1 MILNCSRVI
10 SETAAARQLS
20 LSRKNP
26 QNVAQ
31 SPSYLMQIG
40 SVGVWNGKGQRA
52 LRAVAFR
59 LGLDELASAADRV
72 ALFVEQLLHPNDV
85 LDVLT
90 AIHALAGV
98 ALVGFE
104 LRKLSLP
111 EAQDIS
117 WKRAEFGN
125 FADPEEELVGN
136 YDLFARLLLR
146 SHRRCSF
153 CAHEPH
159 SMSAEAQR
167 QYALKPYS
175 SEASQLA
182 TKKAFDYAKAANQF
196 AEQQLFLFRCFLLCG
211 LLFHWHIGVPPME
224 RTPLELRDSRYSRSA
239 YCVALT
245 TTTRYCAHFLVMS
258 RNFHN
263 SIRFCNRGTYVRSG

>member
-1 MILNCSRVI
+1 MVPNCSRVI

-20 LSRKNP
+20 LCRKNP

-31 SPSYLMQIG
+31 SASYLMQIG
-40 SVGVWNGKGQRA
+40 SVGVWNGKGQSA

-59 LGLDELASAADRV
+59 FGFDELASAADGI
-72 ALFVEQLLHPNDV
+72 ALFIKQLFHPNDV

-90 AIHALAGV
+90 AIDALAGV
-98 ALVGFE
+98 ALVGLE

-111 EAQDIS
+111 EAQDVS

-136 YDLFARLLLR
+136 YDLFALLLR
-146 SHRRCSF
+146 SHGRCSF

-167 QYALKPYS
+167 QYALKLCS
-175 SEASQLA
+175 SEPSQLA

-224 RTPLELRDSRYSRSA
+224 RTPLKLRVSRYSCSA

-263 SIRFCNRGTYVRSG
+263 SVRFCNFGAYVRSG